1 MENLKDKLS
10 KSLHK
15 NHFLM
20 LSLKQKLLN
29 VYRQEI
35 TGPNPKRKIMRSM
48 VHLCKEMFDLLEIV
62 EPGISRLKGIF
73 NEIIY
78 SNHLYNGNDKKLNL
92 NLVTLN
98 NYIILSFNV
107 SILYNLLI

>member
-1 MENLKDKLS
+1 MENLKEKLS

-29 VYRQEI
+29 IYRQEI
-35 TGPNPKRKIMRSM
+35 TGPNPKRKILRSM
-48 VHLCKEMFDLLEIV
+48 AHLCKEMYDLLEIV

-73 NEIIY
+73 NEKTY
-78 SNHLYNGNDKKLNL
+78 SNHLLINM
-92 NLVTLN
+92 
-98 NYIILSFNV
+98 
-107 SILYNLLI
+107 LLM